1 MLFLLPRLEHRSTEL
16 IAYLQVGELT
26 HLTALLLAFP
36 NSFCLGCC
44 AAQNGSVANVVPI
57 IILARTE

>member
-36 NSFCLGCC
+36 NSFYLGCC
-44 AAQNGSVANVVPI
+44 AQKGSVANVVPI
-57 IILARTE
+57 IILTRTE